1 MSGQDSISCLDA
13 MDEWLKQLL
22 ALTAWPME
30 PPPLFGTFHLSAFIL
45 SLLIPI
51 LLARFMKSRIRNT
64 EAHLFHLGVF
74 LACMELYKQLFLYLA
89 VNDMHYNFWYF
100 PFQLCSM
107 PMYICLALPL
117 LGGRA
122 KETAYTFLF
131 DFTLPGALLALIFP
145 ADMMRPYVTMTA
157 HAFLW
162 HAVLI
167 YISLT
172 VFHAGLLK
180 KDRKSFFS
188 AAALYLVLAF
198 AAFVLNLLLDP
209 LAEYGS
215 RPGLFY
221 LSPYY
226 VTDQPVF
233 HDIAL
238 RFGIPAELVIY
249 VLSFLLFAYLFHVI
263 TRALL
268 FPEKTEHA

>member
-1 MSGQDSISCLDA
+1 MP
-13 MDEWLKQLL
+13 EWLKQILT
-22 ALTAWPME
+22 LTAWPME
-30 PPPLFGTFHLSAFIL
+30 PPPLFGAFHLFAFAL
-45 SLLIPI
+45 SLEIPI
-51 LLARFMKSRIRNT
+51 ILARGLKARIKNPQ
-64 EAHLFHLGVF
+64 AHLFHLGVL
-74 LACMELYKQLFLYLA
+74 LACMEAYKQLFLYCV

-107 PMYICLALPL
+107 PMYICLCLPL
-117 LGGRA
+117 LSEKA
-122 KETAYTFLF
+122 KKAAYTFLF

-162 HAVLI
+162 HALLI
-167 YISLT
+167 YIALT

-180 KDRKSFFS
+180 KDRKSFIS
-188 AAALYLVLAF
+188 AAGLYLFLAL
-198 AAFVLNLLLDP
+198 AAFVLNLVLDP

-226 VTDQPVF
+226 ITDQPVF
-233 HDIAL
+233 HDIAV
-238 RFGIPAELVIY
+238 RFGIPAELLIY
-249 VLSFLLFAYLFHVI
+249 VLSYLLCAFLFHEI

-268 FPEKTEHA
+268 FQEKTEPANLL